1 MAKHFVMIA
10 FGLLLA
16 VIVPPQA
23 NSERPRESTLLRTLV
38 GRNET
43 IRMRT
48 ISRIGS
54 DGASQR
60 AALDDMIAAVRRHA
74 EETGEDDLVRPSTVS
89 LIYLIGG
96 VDDPRAERLLIE
108 LLDSPHLGLAMVSA
122 DVLGKYKF
130 YGAIEDLKKQVDRPD
145 FKASYG
151 FRFNVVRALAQME
164 HPDAVEFLSQL
175 RPSLDGQLA
184 YQLDELLDEVTIGH
198 FHGDQERF
206 DKWKAAEG
214 REKIFQP
221 AAFQPESLNRVQLGR
236 ANQYYGI
243 DIHAQ
248 RMMFIIDNSG
258 SMRDYW
264 GGATRLE
271 RAKAELIHAIE
282 DLPAD
287 AKFSI
292 VSFHTTVNPWRNELL
307 EASEEN
313 KREAIQ
319 FVRRLGYGVKT
330 NTYGALRQSLE
341 FDDEL
346 EAVFLLTDGKP
357 TVGKIIPTRGIVS
370 DIMHRNRFRHLN
382 FNTIGIGV
390 QGPTE
395 DFLRTLAEL
404 TGGEF
409 RTAP

>member
-1 MAKHFVMIA
+1 
-10 FGLLLA
+10 
-16 VIVPPQA
+16 
-23 NSERPRESTLLRTLV
+23 
-38 GRNET
+38 
-43 IRMRT
+43 
-48 ISRIGS
+48 
-54 DGASQR
+54 
-60 AALDDMIAAVRRHA
+60 
-74 EETGEDDLVRPSTVS
+74 
-89 LIYLIGG
+89 
-96 VDDPRAERLLIE
+96 
-108 LLDSPHLGLAMVSA
+108 
-122 DVLGKYKF
+122 
-130 YGAIEDLKKQVDRPD
+130 
-145 FKASYG
+145 
-151 FRFNVVRALAQME
+151 
-164 HPDAVEFLSQL
+164 
-175 RPSLDGQLA
+175 
-184 YQLDELLDEVTIGH
+184 
-198 FHGDQERF
+198 
-206 DKWKAAEG
+206 
-214 REKIFQP
+214 
-221 AAFQPESLNRVQLGR
+221 
-236 ANQYYGI
+236 
-243 DIHAQ
+243 
-248 RMMFIIDNSG
+248 MFIIDNSG